1 MNEAERFIQGMH
13 WLGQQLSAPTLTEQR
28 IARCEKAR
36 DTAHDPDIQILWEGK
51 AQQLRDKRTK
61 EAN

>member
-1 MNEAERFIQGMH
+1 MNEAERLIQSMH
-13 WLGQQLSAPTLTEQR
+13 WLGQQLSGPTPTERR
-28 IARCEKAR
+28 IALCEQAR
-36 DTAHDPDIQILWEGK
+36 DTAHDPDIQILWERK

>member
-1 MNEAERFIQGMH
+1 MNEAERFIQSMH
-13 WLGQQLSAPTLTEQR
+13 WLGTQLSAPTLTERR
-28 IARCEKAR
+28 IARCEEAR
-36 DTAHDPDIQILWEGK
+36 NTAHDPDIQIVWEGK